1 MTTTSDVG
9 SISTWVLHVNDNKS
23 SKKETSE
30 AEDNIFN
37 DNEMENCASAGTSP
51 NKLVITMTILGTY
64 LIQDHLLRQRTMCP
78 QKVNPFQ

>member
-1 MTTTSDVG
+1 MTTTSDVE

-37 DNEMENCASAGTSP
+37 DNEMEIVQVQVRHPTN
-51 NKLVITMTILGTY
+51 
-64 LIQDHLLRQRTMCP
+64 
-78 QKVNPFQ
+78 